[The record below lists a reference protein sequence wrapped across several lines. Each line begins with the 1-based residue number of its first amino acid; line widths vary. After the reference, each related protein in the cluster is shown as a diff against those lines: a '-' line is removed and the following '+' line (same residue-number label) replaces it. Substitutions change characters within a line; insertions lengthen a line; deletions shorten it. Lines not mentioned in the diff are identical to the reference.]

1 LIAGASHIVTWPR
14 VSSAI
19 AKCDALEDVVTA
31 YDDVGTEVLDV
42 LSERIVRYRFDDQTI
57 VYCNRAWALANGGEP
72 DDYVGRSLYTLLTPL
87 EREGLVQ
94 QLSRLGPETPFLKD
108 HMTRTGADRWTEWTD
123 LYLPGPDGPHVL
135 AVGRDVT
142 ERRDA
147 ELRLA
152 ASEERYRGLALR
164 DALTGLANRRLLD
177 ELLTAAVA
185 RTSRSG
191 TCLVVSYFDLDGFKA
206 INDDYGHA
214 VGDAVLV
221 EVGRRLRATVRDAD
235 IIARM
240 GGDEFVVVQECPPD
254 QTDSLAARLE
264 HLMSEAITLDSATI
278 ECQVSI
284 GSVVAGPEHDVAA
297 LLAAADAAMYIVKR
311 ERRADRARS
320 ARPSEQRPSS
330 RSEPENSLTGY
341 ASRGVPGVLSWARPA
356 AQPCINPLPV

>member
-1 LIAGASHIVTWPR
+1 
-14 VSSAI
+14 
-19 AKCDALEDVVTA
+19 VTA
-31 YDDVGTEVLDV
+31 SDGVGTAPVTEVLDV

-72 DDYVGRSLYTLLTPL
+72 DDFVGRPLYTLLALP

-108 HMTRTGADRWTEWTD
+108 HMTRTGAGRWTEWTD

-177 ELLTAAVA
+177 ELLTAALA

-240 GGDEFVVVQECPPD
+240 GGDEFVVVQECPRIRPILPPRASS
-254 QTDSLAARLE
+254 TS
-264 HLMSEAITLDSATI
+264 
-278 ECQVSI
+278 C
-284 GSVVAGPEHDVAA
+284 P
-297 LLAAADAAMYIVKR
+297 KR
-311 ERRADRARS
+311 
-320 ARPSEQRPSS
+320 S
-330 RSEPENSLTGY
+330 RST
-341 ASRGVPGVLSWARPA
+341 VP
-356 AQPCINPLPV
+356 

>member
-1 LIAGASHIVTWPR
+1 LIAGPEPHLTCPVCHLQSQ
-14 VSSAI
+14 
-19 AKCDALEDVVTA
+19 KCDALEDVVTA
-31 YDDVGTEVLDV
+31 YADVGTEPLTEVLEV

-57 VYCNRAWALANGGEP
+57 VYCNRAWALASGGVP
-72 DDYVGRSLYTLLTPL
+72 DDFVGRSLYTLLAPT
-87 EREGLVQ
+87 EREGLAH

-108 HMTRTGADRWTEWTD
+108 HMTRTGAGRWTEWTD

-164 DALTGLANRRLLD
+164 DPLTGLANRRLLD
-177 ELLTAAVA
+177 ELLAAASA

-191 TCLVVSYFDLDGFKA
+191 TCLVVSYLDLDGFKA

-221 EVGRRLRATVRDAD
+221 DVGRRLRATVREAD
-235 IIARM
+235 IIARI

-254 QTDSLAARLE
+254 QTGSATARLE
-264 HLMSEAITLDSATI
+264 HLIFEAITLDGVTI
-278 ECQVSI
+278 LCG
-284 GSVVAGPEHDVAA
+284 GSVGSVIAGPEQHDAA
-297 LLAAADAAMYIVKR
+297 TVVAAADAAMYIVKR
-311 ERRADRARS
+311 RRRRHARARS
-320 ARPSEQRPSS
+320 ARRALAAA
-330 RSEPENSLTGY
+330 RSL
-341 ASRGVPGVLSWARPA
+341 
-356 AQPCINPLPV
+356 

>member
-1 LIAGASHIVTWPR
+1 VG
-14 VSSAI
+14 
-19 AKCDALEDVVTA
+19 TA
-31 YDDVGTEVLDV
+31 PLTEVLDV

-72 DDYVGRSLYTLLTPL
+72 DDYVGRPLYTVLTPP
-87 EREGLVQ
+87 EREGLVH
-94 QLSRLGPETPFLKD
+94 QLSRLGPESPFLKD

-177 ELLTAAVA
+177 ELLTAALA
-185 RTSRSG
+185 RASRSG
-191 TCLVVSYFDLDGFKA
+191 MCLVVSFLDLDGFKA

-214 VGDAVLV
+214 VGDAVLE
-221 EVGRRLRATVRDAD
+221 EVGRRLRATVREED
-235 IIARM
+235 IIARI

-254 QTDSLAARLE
+254 QTGSPIARLE
-264 HLMSEAITLDSATI
+264 HLMFEAMTLDGVTI
-278 ECQVSI
+278 LCGSSV
-284 GSVVAGPEHDVAA
+284 GSVIAGPEHDAAA
-297 LLAAADAAMYIVKR
+297 LVAAADAAMYIVKR
-311 ERRADRARS
+311 RRRGPDRERNAPGPLSSDRPDS
-320 ARPSEQRPSS
+320 AALKQHGA
-330 RSEPENSLTGY
+330 T
-341 ASRGVPGVLSWARPA
+341 
-356 AQPCINPLPV
+356 

>member
-1 LIAGASHIVTWPR
+1 MSRG
-14 VSSAI
+14 
-19 AKCDALEDVVTA
+19 LEDAVTA
-31 YDDVGTEVLDV
+31 SDGVGTAPLTEVLDV

-57 VYCNRAWALANGGEP
+57 VDCNRAWALANGGEP
-72 DDYVGRSLYTLLTPL
+72 DDYVGRPLYTLLTPL

-94 QLSRLGPETPFLKD
+94 QLSRLGPEAPFLKD

-177 ELLTAAVA
+177 ELLTAALA

-191 TCLVVSYFDLDGFKA
+191 RCLVVSYLDLDGFKA

-214 VGDAVLV
+214 VGDAVLE
-221 EVGRRLRATVRDAD
+221 EVGRRLRATVRGPLSSDRPDSTALEQHAAD
-235 IIARM
+235 
-240 GGDEFVVVQECPPD
+240 F
-254 QTDSLAARLE
+254 
-264 HLMSEAITLDSATI
+264 DSA
-278 ECQVSI
+278 E
-284 GSVVAGPEHDVAA
+284 D
-297 LLAAADAAMYIVKR
+297 KR
-311 ERRADRARS
+311 LKS
-320 ARPSEQRPSS
+320 
-330 RSEPENSLTGY
+330 GY
-341 ASRGVPGVLSWARPA
+341 
-356 AQPCINPLPV
+356 

>member
-1 LIAGASHIVTWPR
+1 MCHLQSQ
-14 VSSAI
+14 
-19 AKCDALEDVVTA
+19 KCDALEDVVTA
-31 YDDVGTEVLDV
+31 SDGVGTAPLTEVLEV

-72 DDYVGRSLYTLLTPL
+72 DDFVGRALDTLLAPS
-87 EREGLVQ
+87 EREGLVH

-108 HMTRTGADRWTEWTD
+108 SMTRTGADRWIEWAD

-177 ELLTAAVA
+177 ELLTAALA

-191 TCLVVSYFDLDGFKA
+191 SCLVVSFLDLDGFKA

-214 VGDAVLV
+214 VGDAVLE
-221 EVGRRLRATVRDAD
+221 EVGRRLRATVREED
-235 IIARM
+235 IIARI

-254 QTDSLAARLE
+254 QTDSPAARLE
-264 HLMSEAITLDSATI
+264 HLMSEAITLDGARI
-278 ECQVSI
+278 ECGVSI
-284 GSVVAGPEHDVAA
+284 GSVVAGPEHDSAA
-297 LLAAADAAMYIVKR
+297 LVAAADAAMYIMKR
-311 ERRADRARS
+311 RSRRPDQERS
-320 ARPSEQRPSS
+320 APGPLSSDRPV
-330 RSEPENSLTGY
+330 
-341 ASRGVPGVLSWARPA
+341 ALSQKIA
-356 AQPCINPLPV
+356 